1 MRLEI
6 EKIKTVT
13 NEYLN
18 RIDLSKYD
26 ELLNIDPEYKNYF
39 LDVSGKEHYRLLTY
53 ISNLFNEINILD
65 IGTNRGF
72 SAVALSDNK
81 NNAVISYDLIRYES
95 IKTLMNSEIL
105 NNVEFKLG
113 NFIESED
120 LDKYKIILLDTDH
133 DGKFEKIVIEHLEKV
148 KWNGILLMDDIL
160 YFPALTEIWNNLKQE
175 KCNLTKT
182 GHISGTG
189 MVIFKGE

>member
-1 MRLEI
+1 MKLEI

-13 NEYLN
+13 NEDLN
-18 RIDLSKYD
+18 RIDLSKYN
-26 ELLNIDPEYKNYF
+26 ELLNIDLEYKNYF
-39 LDVSGKEHYRLLTY
+39 LDVSGKEHYRLLIY
-53 ISNLFNEINILD
+53 ISNLFNKINILD

-95 IKTLMNSEIL
+95 VKTLMNSHIL
-105 NNVEFKLG
+105 DNVEFKLG
-113 NFIESED
+113 NFIESEN

-175 KCNLTKT
+175 KYNLTKT

>member
-1 MRLEI
+1 MKLEI

-13 NEYLN
+13 NECLN
-18 RIDLSKYD
+18 RIDLSKYY
-26 ELLNIDPEYKNYF
+26 ELLNIDSEYKNYF
-39 LDVSGKEHYRLLTY
+39 LDASGKEHYRLLIY

-81 NNAVISYDLIRYES
+81 KNAVISYDLIRYES
-95 IKTLMNSEIL
+95 VKTLMNSEIL

-113 NFIESED
+113 NFIESEN

-133 DGKFEKIVIEHLEKV
+133 DGKFEKFVIEHLEKV

-175 KCNLTKT
+175 KYNLTKT